1 MIASIARSFVR
12 NRGTRCQRTTR
23 WRIMKSKVV
32 SICLALFLAS
42 SVGTDSVASESETT
56 RGDGLSVAQ
65 FRALANLL
73 PTSAGSVDA
82 ILLEKDGLWLGRA
95 AILTGR
101 VGIGWQIFVFHREG
115 NGKIALE
122 WKSGKL
128 DESFQVSSP
137 DQFQIVLAASEGALK
152 FSGCAP
158 HNCPDVFSVMLYVP
172 SKKAVFSAT
181 YKSGNVTYS
190 PGSEWPDARF
200 YKASLDRFIAQQRDV
215 TN

>member
-1 MIASIARSFVR
+1 MGNAARGVSPQQ
-12 NRGTRCQRTTR
+12 GEE
-23 WRIMKSKVV
+23 IMEIKVF
-32 SICLALFLAS
+32 SLCLALFLGC
-42 SVGTDSVASESETT
+42 SVGAGSVTSESDAT
-56 RGDGLSVAQ
+56 RDEGISVAQ
-65 FRALANLL
+65 FRALANSL
-73 PTSAGSVDA
+73 PASAGSVYA
-82 ILLEKDGLWLGRA
+82 ILLEKDRLWLDRA

-101 VGIGWQIFVFHREG
+101 AGIGWQIFVFHRES
-115 NGKIALE
+115 NDKIALE

-128 DESFQVSSP
+128 DDSFQVSSP

-181 YKSGNVTYS
+181 YKSGRVTYS
-190 PGSEWPDARF
+190 PGSEWPDSQF
-200 YKASLDRFIAQQRDV
+200 YKATLDRLIAQQREV